1 MYAKRYIACMHCFDV
16 KPGVLEGDL
25 QTFPDHQNRLIFT
38 QSWTVSIPDRADQN
52 RYSNPNREALLT
64 LINRSWAQRQ
74 KKSRKLNPNKRNVA
88 NVSVVLQKCTFSG
101 DWVRW
106 TPTKPPTNCH
116 QILILVLRL
125 SHDRFKPMRKAENSN
140 VKSEKNA
147 YNLAENDVFHA

>member
-38 QSWTVSIPDRADQN
+38 QSWTVSIPDRAV
-52 RYSNPNREALLT
+52 LT

-106 TPTKPPTNCH
+106 TPTKRPTNCH

>member
-25 QTFPDHQNRLIFT
+25 QTIPDHQKTANFHPKLDRLH
-38 QSWTVSIPDRADQN
+38 SWSCRPDPHQQIMSTATKEKQ
-52 RYSNPNREALLT
+52 
-64 LINRSWAQRQ
+64 
-74 KKSRKLNPNKRNVA
+74 KLNPHRRNVA

-106 TPTKPPTNCH
+106 TPTKRPTNCH

-125 SHDRFKPMRKAENSN
+125 SHDRFKPMRKAEISN

>member
-25 QTFPDHQNRLIFT
+25 QTFPDHQKPANLHLKLDRLH
-38 QSWTVSIPDRADQN
+38 SWSCRPKQLFQ
-52 RYSNPNREALLT
+52 P
-64 LINRSWAQRQ
+64 RSWAQRQ

-106 TPTKPPTNCH
+106 TPTKRPTNCH

-125 SHDRFKPMRKAENSN
+125 SHDRFKPMRKAEISN

>member
-1 MYAKRYIACMHCFDV
+1 MFAKRYIACMHCFDV

-25 QTFPDHQNRLIFT
+25 QTFPDHQNWLIFT
-38 QSWTVSIPDRADQN
+38 QSWTFSIPDRADQN

-74 KKSRKLNPNKRNVA
+74 KKSRKLNPNKHNVA